1 MTVAL
6 WRAAHVL
13 RHEPPHVLDDV
24 LGMRL
29 ADPEPGWENEPMV
42 GPFVDPWI
50 ASVVARSRLAED
62 VVADAT
68 RDGVGQYV
76 ILGAGLDT
84 FALRRG
90 DLTPNLNLYEVD
102 VSATQ
107 DWKVGRLRELGLEP
121 PPTCRFVGVDFESGQ
136 SWLERLLEAGFE
148 PSAAAVVASLGV
160 TQYLTTEATLE
171 NMRRAASLAPGSRY
185 LCTFIIDPDL
195 LEEPDRTLV
204 NTTRERINASACA
217 WLSVFSPDAFVE
229 LLRGAGI
236 CDIRILTAQ
245 DLGDR
250 YFANRTDGLRPCL
263 GESIAVGTVS
273 A

>member
-1 MTVAL
+1 M
-6 WRAAHVL
+6 
-13 RHEPPHVLDDV
+13 LDDV

-29 ADPEPGWENEPMV
+29 ADPEPGWQDGSMV

-62 VVADAT
+62 VVADAV

-84 FALRRG
+84 FALRRE
-90 DLTPNLNLYEVD
+90 DLTPDLDLYEVD

-107 DWKVGRLRELGLEP
+107 DWKVGRIRELGWEP
-121 PPTCRFVGVDFESGQ
+121 PPTCRFVGVDFESGE
-136 SWLERLLEAGFE
+136 SWLDRLLETGFD

-160 TQYLTTEATLE
+160 TQYLTTEATSQ

-185 LCTFIIDPDL
+185 ICTFIIDPDL

-204 NTTRERINASACA
+204 NTTRERARANAYP
-217 WLSVFSPDAFVE
+217 WLSVFSPASFVE
-229 LLRGAGI
+229 LLRSAGFG
-236 CDIRILTAQ
+236 DIGIHTAQ
-245 DLGDR
+245 DLGDQ
-250 YFANRTDGLRPCL
+250 YFAARADGLRPCL
-263 GESIAVGTVS
+263 GESIAVATVS